1 MAGTLV
7 ITNKNFQAGT
17 AIVASEMNTNFTE
30 VENYINNS
38 MPSLGTASVFTA
50 AVTCNAGFT
59 STADTTALGVTT
71 ATTLTTAGASASS
84 ANLQVTFAEDYK
96 IYADNIGSG
105 SDNSRLWIDSPNN
118 GEIVL
123 GPRGSSEFAHQMRLR
138 ATSVKVEGTAFLAD
152 GQACINDSATP
163 ATIAS
168 RLLTLRSTTAGM
180 VPSLAWAETAV
191 SGTTP
196 VAGIFMIGAD
206 GDGTNPDTNDYW
218 LLFRKGNGDT
228 IGSVR
233 GDGTAGVAFE
243 TSSDQ
248 TLKND
253 LGVVTEASSVID
265 ALQVHKFTWKDTDS
279 KVGEHIGL
287 FAQEA
292 IEVLPYGIVSP
303 ASTLTEDGEE
313 VYIPAGIDYS
323 KIVPFLI
330 AEIQSLRARVAAVE
344 G

>member
-1 MAGTLV
+1 MALS
-7 ITNKNFQAGT
+7 ITNDSFQAGT
-17 AIVASEMNTNFTE
+17 AIVASEINTNFTE

-38 MPSLGTASVFTA
+38 MASLGTAAAFTATIAFNAGITVAGTSTYTGDITIGASTAGRDVKFYGNSSGHYMEWDASSDGLVFTA
-50 AVTCNAGFT
+50 DSAIYFFDVGGEKIQAASDGQLNINAGT
-59 STADTTALGVTT
+59 LLQLTAPATKFIGEALI
-71 ATTLTTAGASASS
+71 
-84 ANLQVTFAEDYK
+84 QD
-96 IYADNIGSG
+96 
-105 SDNSRLWIDSPNN
+105 
-118 GEIVL
+118 
-123 GPRGSSEFAHQMRLR
+123 
-138 ATSVKVEGTAFLAD
+138 
-152 GQACINDSATP
+152 QACIRDDATP
-163 ATIAS
+163 ATITD
-168 RLLTLRSTTAGM
+168 RLLALRTQTSGM
-180 VPSLAWAETAV
+180 VPLLALAETAV
-191 SGTTP
+191 AGTTP
-196 VAGIFMIGAD
+196 VAGIFMIGAE

-228 IGSVR
+228 IGSVQ
-233 GDGTAGVAFE
+233 GTGTNQVAFQ

-265 ALQVHKFTWKDTDS
+265 ALQVHKFTWKDADS

-303 ASTLTEDGEE
+303 ADTRIEDGEE
-313 VYIPAGIDYS
+313 MYIPAGIDYS

>member
-1 MAGTLV
+1 MAGTLS
-7 ITNKNFQAGT
+7 ITNDNFQAGT

-59 STADTTALGVTT
+59 STTVTT
-71 ATTLTTAGASASS
+71 
-84 ANLQVTFAEDYK
+84 
-96 IYADNIGSG
+96 SG
-105 SDNSRLWIDSPNN
+105 ELNVQD
-118 GEIVL
+118 
-123 GPRGSSEFAHQMRLR
+123 
-138 ATSVKVEGTAFLAD
+138 
-152 GQACINDSATP
+152 QACIRDDATP
-163 ATIAS
+163 ATITD
-168 RLLTLRSTTAGM
+168 RLLTLRTQTSGM
-180 VPSLAWAETAV
+180 VPLLALAETAV

-196 VAGIFMIGAD
+196 VAGIFMIGVED
-206 GDGTNPDTNDYW
+206 DGTNPDTNDYW

-228 IGSVR
+228 IGSVQ
-233 GDGTAGVAFE
+233 GTGSAGVAFQ

-265 ALQVHKFTWKDTDS
+265 ALQVHKFTWKDADS
-279 KVGEHIGL
+279 KVGEHVGL

-303 ASTLTEDGEE
+303 ASTRIEDGEE
-313 VYIPAGIDYS
+313 MYIPAGIDYS

>member
-1 MAGTLV
+1 MAGTLS
-7 ITNKNFQAGT
+7 ITNDNFQAGT

-59 STADTTALGVTT
+59 STTVTT
-71 ATTLTTAGASASS
+71 
-84 ANLQVTFAEDYK
+84 
-96 IYADNIGSG
+96 SG
-105 SDNSRLWIDSPNN
+105 EL
-118 GEIVL
+118 
-123 GPRGSSEFAHQMRLR
+123 
-138 ATSVKVEGTAFLAD
+138 KVQD
-152 GQACINDSATP
+152 QACIRDDATP
-163 ATIAS
+163 ATITD
-168 RLLTLRSTTAGM
+168 RLLTLRTQTSGM
-180 VPSLAWAETAV
+180 VPLLALAETAV

-196 VAGIFMIGAD
+196 VAGIFMIGVED
-206 GDGTNPDTNDYW
+206 DGTNPDTNDYW

-233 GDGTAGVAFE
+233 GTGSNTVNFE

-265 ALQVHKFTWKDTDS
+265 ALQVHKFTWKDA
-279 KVGEHIGL
+279 V
-287 FAQEA
+287 
-292 IEVLPYGIVSP
+292 EVLPYGIVSP
-303 ASTLTEDGEE
+303 ASTRTEDGEE
-313 VYIPAGIDYS
+313 MYIPAGIDYS